1 MLLSLFENSNV
12 ADCYVDLGTANTLVA
27 VRGKGLV
34 VNEPS
39 VIAYNE
45 IQSGRARKV
54 VAVGLEAQQKAS
66 LTPGNIISTRPLK
79 ESVIADYD
87 ITETMLRYFLSRP
100 GVRSAF
106 LKPRVITSIP
116 WGLTNVE
123 QEAIRKAVR
132 AAGARE
138 VFLVDE
144 PMVAA
149 IGADLPV
156 KAPQGS
162 MVIDIGGGA
171 TEVAV
176 VALADIVCCEA
187 IRVGGNRMDENI
199 IEFMRRKKNIII
211 NDAIAENLKVTIGTA
226 LPKIDVSS
234 CQVQG
239 RDTSSGLTRTVT
251 VTSEEIGEAIRD
263 SVEQIIEAV
272 RATLEETPPELLSDL
287 IESGLV
293 LTGGGALV
301 KNLAKKMEQE
311 IRLPI
316 RIAADPLTVIAR
328 GGEKLLADRELLE
341 KIKLDI

>member
-1 MLLSLFENSNV
+1 MLSFFDNPNA

-45 IQSGRARKV
+45 IQSGRNKKV
-54 VAVGLEAQQKAS
+54 VAVGLEAQQRAA

-100 GVRSAF
+100 GVKSAF
-106 LKPRVITSIP
+106 MKPRAVVSVP

-123 QEAIRKAVR
+123 QEAIRKAAR
-132 AAGARE
+132 AAGARD
-138 VFLVDE
+138 VSLVDK
-144 PMVAA
+144 PMIAA

-162 MVIDIGGGA
+162 MIIDIGGGA
-171 TEVAV
+171 TEIAV
-176 VALADIVCCEA
+176 VALADIVCCQA

-211 NDAIAENLKVTIGTA
+211 NESIAENLKITIGTA
-226 LPKIDVSS
+226 LPKIDISS
-234 CQVQG
+234 VEVQG
-239 RDTSSGLTRTVT
+239 RDTTSGLSRSAT

-263 SVEQIIEAV
+263 SVEQIIESI

-301 KNLAKKMEQE
+301 KNLAKKIEQE

-316 RIAADPLTVIAR
+316 TIAADPLTTIAR
-328 GGEKLLADRELLE
+328 GGEKLLADRDLLE
-341 KIKLDI
+341 KIKIEL

>member
-1 MLLSLFENSNV
+1 
-12 ADCYVDLGTANTLVA
+12 
-27 VRGKGLV
+27 
-34 VNEPS
+34 
-39 VIAYNE
+39 
-45 IQSGRARKV
+45 
-54 VAVGLEAQQKAS
+54 
-66 LTPGNIISTRPLK
+66 
-79 ESVIADYD
+79 
-87 ITETMLRYFLSRP
+87 
-100 GVRSAF
+100 
-106 LKPRVITSIP
+106 
-116 WGLTNVE
+116 
-123 QEAIRKAVR
+123 
-132 AAGARE
+132 
-138 VFLVDE
+138 
-144 PMVAA
+144 
-149 IGADLPV
+149 
-156 KAPQGS
+156 
-162 MVIDIGGGA
+162 
-171 TEVAV
+171 
-176 VALADIVCCEA
+176 
-187 IRVGGNRMDENI
+187 
-199 IEFMRRKKNIII
+199 
-211 NDAIAENLKVTIGTA
+211 ENLKVTIGTA

-234 CQVQG
+234 CQVHG